1 MCSLQVK
8 EKNNNKKKRVVK
20 EVSEKT
26 IKGIND

>member
-1 MCSLQVK
+1 MFSLQVK
-8 EKNNNKKKRVVK
+8 KENIIKRKKVVK